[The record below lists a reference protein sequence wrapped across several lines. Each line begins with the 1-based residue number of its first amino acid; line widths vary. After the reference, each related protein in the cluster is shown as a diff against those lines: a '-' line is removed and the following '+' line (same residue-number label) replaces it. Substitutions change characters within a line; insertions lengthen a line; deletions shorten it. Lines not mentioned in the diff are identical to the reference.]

1 MESSVVL
8 KTAFVTIVAIIV
20 PALIFGCVRDVK
32 TESAT
37 DFSLVSG
44 QTWDWFPDK
53 VKTWQQYK
61 RGESMADLDKAELR
75 ALKREHKHIQ
85 KSIQRELSDRGVRRV
100 QDRPPTYRV
109 AYYLFAEGRPV
120 AARDYAPYERPTHGW
135 EDEAEDVLV
144 IDIVDP
150 ASRQLLWSGSGAG
163 NTRAIADVGTDE
175 PARMRG
181 AKEAVRH
188 IMRDLK

>member
-85 KSIQRELSDRGVRRV
+85 KSIQRELSVRGGRRV
-100 QDRPPTYRV
+100 EERPPTYHV
-109 AYYLFAEGRPV
+109 AYYLFPDGHPV
-120 AARDYAPYERPTHGW
+120 AARDYAPYEGPAHDW
-135 EDEAEDVLV
+135 EDPAEDVLV

-163 NTRAIADVGTDE
+163 NTRAIADVGSDQ

-181 AKEAVRH
+181 VKEAVRH

>member
-100 QDRPPTYRV
+100 EDRPPTYHV
-109 AYYLFAEGRPV
+109 AYYLFPDGIPSRLATTRRTRDRRMIGKTRPKTCLSSTSSTQLV
-120 AARDYAPYERPTHGW
+120 ANFCGPDRVQATLAPSRMLEHARPQ
-135 EDEAEDVLV
+135 
-144 IDIVDP
+144 VDRKRRRS
-150 ASRQLLWSGSGAG
+150 A
-163 NTRAIADVGTDE
+163 
-175 PARMRG
+175 
-181 AKEAVRH
+181 
-188 IMRDLK
+188 

>member
-75 ALKREHKHIQ
+75 ALKREHKHI
-85 KSIQRELSDRGVRRV
+85 
-100 QDRPPTYRV
+100 P
-109 AYYLFAEGRPV
+109 
-120 AARDYAPYERPTHGW
+120 
-135 EDEAEDVLV
+135 
-144 IDIVDP
+144 
-150 ASRQLLWSGSGAG
+150 G

-181 AKEAVRH
+181 VKEAVRH

>member
-100 QDRPPTYRV
+100 EDRPPTYHV
-109 AYYLFAEGRPV
+109 AYYLFPDGHPV
-120 AARDYAPYERPTHGW
+120 AARDYG
-135 EDEAEDVLV
+135 EDPAEDVLV

-163 NTRAIADVGTDE
+163 NTRAIADVGSDE

-181 AKEAVRH
+181 VKEAVRH